1 MKTFAAL
8 FIASFVLSYI
18 LTPLMVMLSRA
29 RGWVDHPSEE
39 RKIHEKPTPTLGG
52 IPIFFSILIPL
63 CVLFYWPNDPGN
75 LFREKAPV
83 LLGLLIGILLMLCLG
98 IYDDRKGAGHRI
110 KFSVQILAAVV
121 VYFFDFKISIIS
133 LPFGLHLNLGHFAL
147 PFTIL
152 WVVGITNAINLIDGI
167 DGLAAG
173 VSLFATAALFVVSVI
188 FERSFTSA
196 IAVAMC
202 GALLGF
208 LRYNFYPAQIFL
220 GDSGSL
226 VIGFLI
232 SAIGIRGSYKGA
244 TMVALAIPILALGVP
259 IMDTLLAIWRRLWA
273 RKPVF
278 SGDRDHIHHRLI
290 EQGLSQSKAALLLY
304 GLTVFF
310 GVMAFLITL
319 GNSQEIALTLLAF
332 GIVTVV
338 VIQRLGYFTRNND
351 RRPPTADRGNNN
363 NGGGNNGKKNGEGS

>member
-310 GVMAFLITL
+310 GAMAFLITL

-338 VIQRLGYFTRNND
+338 VIQRLGYFTRND
-351 RRPPTADRGNNN
+351 RRPPTAA
-363 NGGGNNGKKNGEGS
+363 KK

>member
-1 MKTFAAL
+1 MKTFAAI
-8 FIASFVLSYI
+8 FIVSFVLVYV
-18 LTPLMVMLSRA
+18 LTPLMAKISLLK
-29 RGWVDHPSEE
+29 GWVDKPTKD

-52 IPIFFSILIPL
+52 IPIFLSIYIPL
-63 CVLFYWPNDPGN
+63 LLLYYWPNAQGDIM
-75 LFREKAPV
+75 RDKAPV
-83 LLGLLIGILLMLCLG
+83 LLGLVIGVLMMLFLG
-98 IYDDRKGAGHRI
+98 IYDDRKGAGHRL

-121 VYFFDFKISIIS
+121 IYFFGFRIQTIS
-133 LPFGLHLNLGHFAL
+133 LPFGLHLDLWYFAL

-173 VSLFATAALFVVSVI
+173 VSLFVTGTIFLVSLI
-188 FERSFTSA
+188 YERSFTSA
-196 IAVAMC
+196 IAAAMG

-208 LRYNFYPAQIFL
+208 LRYNFFPAKIFM

-226 VIGFLI
+226 AVGFLI
-232 SAIGIRGSYKGA
+232 AAIGIRGSYKGA
-244 TMVALAIPILALGVP
+244 TMVALSIPILALGVP
-259 IMDTLLAIWRRLWA
+259 IMDTLLAIWRRFWS

-290 EQGLSQSKAALLLY
+290 ERGLSQSKAALLLY

-319 GNSQEIALTLLAF
+319 GNSQEIALILLAF
-332 GIVTVV
+332 GIVTVIFV
-338 VIQRLGYFTRNND
+338 QRLGYFTR
-351 RRPPTADRGNNN
+351 G
-363 NGGGNNGKKNGEGS
+363 NGKKNGERSKEIDD